1 MCGHLLLGSRA
12 HHHGEAPAEAAE
24 MAQEAP
30 EEAAQEEEAQE
41 EEALVAQ
48 GSGLRAVRQL
58 AGGGGSDEAPLEAE
72 EMSGL
77 APTVNLQDSASQQ
90 MMLLLLTSQL
100 QGRAQAEELAQT
112 IAGQV
117 GVRSPSIPAGACRS
131 RPRLCGVSPARP
143 TASRR
148 LC

>member
-1 MCGHLLLGSRA
+1 MCGHLLLGNRA
-12 HHHGEAPAEAAE
+12 HDHGDVPAEAAE
-24 MAQEAP
+24 TAEEAP
-30 EEAAQEEEAQE
+30 EEAAAEEEEEAF
-41 EEALVAQ
+41 VAQ

-58 AGGGGSDEAPLEAE
+58 AGGGGGDEAPEEAE
-72 EMSGL
+72 EMSGA

-112 IAGQV
+112 IAYQV
-117 GVRSPSIPAGACRS
+117 RVRSPSIPAAHVVRVCVAS
-131 RPRLCGVSPARP
+131 VPRAPP
-143 TASRR
+143 SRR